1 MTEGKE
7 DAARV
12 RAYIESLPPAARQHL
27 NMLRAAIH
35 AAAPRAIEGFSYGFP
50 AFTLDGAPLV
60 WCAAWKN
67 HTSIYPI
74 SATLKR
80 VLAEELA
87 AYDVEK
93 GTIRFPID
101 KPPSASFVKRLVK
114 ARVAELRDRDT

>member
-1 MTEGKE
+1 MPEE
-7 DAARV
+7 NENAARV
-12 RAYIESLPPAARQHL
+12 RAYLESLPPAAQRHL
-27 NMLRAAIH
+27 NMLRAAIL

-80 VLAEELA
+80 VLAEDFE

-101 KPPSASFVKRLVK
+101 KPPPASFVKRLVK
-114 ARVAELRDRDT
+114 ARMAELRDK